1 MLHIIDCMQKHWETR
16 VILFTAQLATIW
28 LIIGLILK
36 YININ
41 LIRDISFGFFL
52 IGLPNFPTL
61 FITILMVLLTSGML
75 RGHRGALL
83 FYLLGFQVPDLLS
96 GILFFVLGLFND
108 PEITGDNAKYT
119 IIAFAVSTLF
129 SLFYLVCGYRALKDF
144 PARVVGSW
152 VRALSTLIV
161 GLIISFVVMWGVLVL
176 QEHQDSSIA
185 AAWSFFTAIG
195 LSPSEPPFPTELH
208 SPHFIRVIG
217 GILSSVALFAA
228 IAILFGSRRHDAATA
243 EEQLLTRKLLLN
255 PPLPDSLAYFSTRY
269 DRSLI
274 TSPDEKAAVS
284 FRVVDGVCLAAG
296 DPLGDPESLP
306 AAVENWR
313 EHSRKNGW
321 VLGAASVSEAGAK
334 AYAAAGMSVITLGD
348 EAVVDAENFHL
359 KNMPEVRK
367 EIAGP
372 RKAGYTVR
380 VQRQS
385 QIPAEELQHL
395 SQLAE
400 AWRRGDERGFTMA
413 SGRIGDPRDSRTVIV
428 TAHDADDNVMG
439 LLSFVPWGRRGLS
452 LDVMR
457 RNPDAVGGV
466 TEFMVVGLAQ
476 EAGNLGISKFSLNFV
491 TFREAL
497 DRGTYVAASL
507 RERLLLKLLLLSSR
521 WWQIQSL
528 YQSNVKYHPQWQSRF
543 LCIDHGFHTARVL
556 IAFAS
561 AEGFLPWMKEYGSP
575 VGDPQEIAALESA
588 ALMPAIEPPALSAQE
603 RMRKTKL
610 EELES
615 LSMSPYPPAVPR
627 TTSIKELLAADAT
640 HTVSEAPISVT
651 GRVAFIRDHGG
662 VVFADLVEEHTKL
675 QLVIERSA
683 GQTMTLFK
691 HLVSR
696 GDLISATGQLGESR
710 NGTRSLIVSSWDMA
724 AKSLT
729 PMPRVPLSN
738 PHLRAKFRHMDF
750 ALNKKATDIFLARSK
765 AVSAVRSVLQE
776 QGYMEAET
784 PILQTIHGGANARP
798 FRTHI
803 RAYDQ
808 NLTLRIA
815 PELYLKRLV
824 VGGIPRVFEI
834 GRNFR
839 NEGVDST
846 HNPEFT
852 SLEAYQSY
860 GNWDTMRVLT
870 EELIRSAA
878 IAVYGKPEVTT
889 ADGQILDLTG
899 SWPVV
904 PVYDAVSEAV
914 GKHISPDADVSEYAD
929 IAEKYGITAATVG
942 DLVNELYDEL
952 IEPNTVFPTFY
963 AGFPV
968 ETSPLTMA
976 DPDQPRI
983 AQRWDLVAC
992 GMELGTAYTELADP
1006 LEQYARLSDQSL
1018 RAAGGDAEA
1027 MELDEN
1033 FLKALQF
1040 GMPPTGGLGIGIDR
1054 LVMFLTGQ
1062 NIREVLS
1069 FPFVRPDTDG
1079 SARGC

>member
-1 MLHIIDCMQKHWETR
+1 MLHIIDCMQKRWETR
-16 VILFTAQLATIW
+16 VILFTTQLATIW
-28 LIIGLILK
+28 L
-36 YININ
+36 
-41 LIRDISFGFFL
+41 L
-52 IGLPNFPTL
+52 IGLVLKHINHDLTINIGFIFSLFGFPSAPTL

-96 GILFFVLGLFND
+96 GIIFFAFGFFND
-108 PEITGDNAKYT
+108 PEITGDAPQYT

-129 SLFYLVCGYRALKDF
+129 SLFYLVCGYRAIKDF

-152 VRALSTLIV
+152 ARALSTLIV
-161 GLIISFVVMWGVLVL
+161 GLIISFAVMWGVLVL
-176 QEHQDSSIA
+176 QEHQNSGAA

-195 LSPSEPPFPTELH
+195 LSPTEPSFPTDLH

-228 IAILFGSRRHDAATA
+228 LAILFGSRKHDAATA
-243 EEQLLTRKLLLN
+243 EEQLLARKLLLN
-255 PPLPDSLAYFSTRY
+255 PPSQDSLAYFSTRY

-284 FRVVDGVCLAAG
+284 FRVIDGVCLAAG
-296 DPLGDPESLP
+296 DPIGDPESWP
-306 AAVENWR
+306 AAVEAWR
-313 EHSRKNGW
+313 QHSRKNGW

-334 AYAAAGMSVITLGD
+334 AYSAAGMSVIALGD

-385 QIPAEELQHL
+385 QIPAEELQRL

-400 AWRRGDERGFTMA
+400 TWRRGNERGFTMA
-413 SGRIGDPRDSRTVIV
+413 SGRIGDPRDSRTVLV
-428 TAHDADDNVMG
+428 TAHDAEDNVMG

-457 RNPDAVGGV
+457 RNPDAIGGV
-466 TEFMVVGLAQ
+466 TEFMVTGLAQ
-476 EAGNLGISKFSLNFV
+476 EAGSLGVTKFSLNFV

-497 DRGTYVAASL
+497 DRGAYVAASL

-528 YQSNVKYHPQWQSRF
+528 YQSNIKYHPQWQSRF
-543 LCIDHGFHTARVL
+543 LCIDNGFHTARVL

-561 AEGFLPWMKEYGSP
+561 GEGFLPWMKEHGAP
-575 VGDPQEIAALESA
+575 VGDPEEIVALEAA
-588 ALMPAIEPPALSAQE
+588 ALMPAIEPPALSTQE

-610 EELES
+610 EELEA
-615 LSMSPYPPAVPR
+615 LNMQPYPPAVPR
-627 TTSIKELLAADAT
+627 TTSIKELLASGD
-640 HTVSEAPISVT
+640 SEAPISVT
-651 GRVAFIRDHGG
+651 GRVTFIRDHGG
-662 VVFADLVEEHTKL
+662 VLFADLVEEHTKL
-675 QLVIERSA
+675 QLVIERTTE
-683 GQTMTLFK
+683 QTLRLFK
-691 HLVSR
+691 RLVSR
-696 GDLISATGQLGESR
+696 GDLISATGQLGTSR
-710 NGTRSLIVSSWDMA
+710 NGTRSLLVSSWDMA

-750 ALNKKATDIFLARSK
+750 ALNQKATDIFMARSK

-839 NEGVDST
+839 NEGVDAT

-860 GNWDTMRVLT
+860 GNWDTMRILT
-870 EELIRSAA
+870 EDLIRSAA

-889 ADGQILDLTG
+889 ADGQVLDLNG

-914 GKHISPDADVSEYAD
+914 GTHISPDADVSEYAD
-929 IAEKYGITAATVG
+929 IAEKYNITAATVG

-1006 LEQYARLSDQSL
+1006 LEQHARLSDQSL

-1069 FPFVRPDTDG
+1069 FPFVKPDTDG